1 MQFSGRFLYSMMLF
15 AQSQGA
21 NISSLQAICGFTV
34 EELTQEDFLVDSL
47 SYNRVI
53 GKAIEQTGDD
63 LFGLHAGQ
71 QMNLAA
77 AGLVGQITRSSSNVK
92 QALQYGC
99 DFINLGCRAMP
110 KQLLKSGDY
119 YRLTIKPIPLWLEQN
134 EEVVRQTADGII
146 AFTLRE
152 FQELMLHKQFPIKIE
167 YQWPKPSKH
176 ATYEEVFNVPI
187 AYGRK
192 ETAIVFHKDQLE
204 KPVITGDYEML
215 RVLVDLANKK
225 LASKSGHSG
234 FYNTVRNSVLNMVG
248 PQFPTLEEV
257 ASNLN
262 LGARTLQRKLKSEG
276 YTFKNI
282 LESLRKEFALA
293 YLGRKDLSVN
303 QIAYMLNYSDGS
315 TFIRSFKRW
324 TGSTPL
330 NYREQF
336 LDQQK
341 EA

>member
-1 MQFSGRFLYSMMLF
+1 MEFSGRFLYSMMQF

-21 NISSLQAICGFTV
+21 SISTLLAISGFSV
-34 EELTQEDFLVDSL
+34 EELTREDHLVDSL
-47 SYNRVI
+47 CYNRVI

-71 QMNLAA
+71 QMNLSA
-77 AGLVGQITRSSSNVK
+77 AGLVGQITRSSSTVK
-92 QALQYGC
+92 EALQYGC

-110 KQLLKSGDY
+110 KQLIESGDH

-187 AYGRK
+187 AYGQK

-215 RVLVDLANKK
+215 RVLVELANKK
-225 LASKSGHSG
+225 IASKGHSG
-234 FYNTVRNSVLNMVG
+234 FYNIVKNSVLNMIG

-282 LESLRKEFALA
+282 LENLRKEFALA
-293 YLGRKDLSVN
+293 YLRREDLSIN

-330 NYREQF
+330 NYREQII
-336 LDQQK
+336 DQQK
-341 EA
+341 GA